1 MHGMEYPPG
10 GPIRPDI
17 IRPTGVN
24 PVGKMEQPLRFL
36 IFPVVRA
43 KFLFQRSL
51 DAARPSAKITSL
63 TTLRWSVCSSVSGM
77 LFPPPERVVLSA
89 SDPAVELFYTFQRD
103 TKVGDKWLCVVVK
116 YIVSDAFVVTA
127 YLNDKIKKESN
138 DGP

>member
-24 PVGKMEQPLRFL
+24 PVGKMEQPLRFF
-36 IFPVVRA
+36 IFPGRPCQVPFPKELGRGVPEREDHI
-43 KFLFQRSL
+43 L
-51 DAARPSAKITSL
+51 DHAEMVGLLERVGHALSA
-63 TTLRWSVCSSVSGM
+63 
-77 LFPPPERVVLSA
+77 PERVVLSA